1 MHNRLRSLESGQF
14 FEPGFLLKL
23 IIPLML
29 EQLLNVTI
37 GMADILMVASV
48 GEEAVSAISLV
59 DSITILIVTL
69 FAAFA
74 TGGAVVASQYLGR
87 KDDQSANIAARQL
100 LNLSV
105 LVATILLLLC
115 MPFRRGIIAT
125 IFGKIDLQLLDY
137 GATYFFYILLS
148 LPFLAAYNSGAA
160 LFRSMGNSR
169 VSLYV
174 SVVMNI
180 LNIGGNAFL
189 IFVMKMGVAGAGL
202 STLIS
207 RIIGSILILAL
218 LRSPKNR
225 ISVRSYRIFDIKF
238 WMVRKILAIGVP
250 NGVEGSMFQ
259 IGKLLVQGFIASF
272 GTASLAAN
280 AIAGSVA
287 SFINIPGGA
296 ISMASVTIIG
306 QTIGARRA
314 DLSVY
319 YAKRLLL
326 FAYIAMFILATPIF
340 FLAPQIASAFNL
352 GEEATAIAIVLFQSI
367 MVASILFWSSSFVLP
382 NFLRAAGDAKFTMIV
397 SIISM
402 WTLRVGGSYILA
414 MNFGWG
420 VYGVWI
426 GMYVDWVA
434 RSIAFIWRFAR
445 GKWKD
450 IQVI

>member
-1 MHNRLRSLESGQF
+1 
-14 FEPGFLLKL
+14 
-23 IIPLML
+23 ML

-202 STLIS
+202 STLVS

-225 ISVRSYRIFDIKF
+225 ISVRTYRIFDIKF
-238 WMVRKILAIGVP
+238 WMVRKILSIGVP

-319 YAKRLLL
+319 YAKRLML

-340 FLAPQIASAFNL
+340 FLAPHIASVFNL

-367 MVASILFWSSSFVLP
+367 MVASILFWSTSFVLP

>member
-23 IIPLML
+23 IIPPML

-189 IFVMKMGVAGAGL
+189 VFVMKMGVAGAGL
-202 STLIS
+202 STLVS

>member
-1 MHNRLRSLESGQF
+1 LHNNGRSLAGEQF
-14 FEPGFLLKL
+14 FESGFLLKL

-37 GMADILMVASV
+37 GMADILMVTTV
-48 GEEAVSAISLV
+48 GEAAVSAISLV

-69 FAAFA
+69 FGAFA
-74 TGGAVVASQYLGR
+74 TGGAVVSSQYLGR
-87 KDDQSANIAARQL
+87 KDDESANIAARQL
-100 LNLSV
+100 LNLTV
-105 LVATILLLLC
+105 LVAAALLVLC
-115 MPFRRGIIAT
+115 MPFRRGIIST
-125 IFGKIDLQLLDY
+125 IFGKIEPRLLDY
-137 GATYFFYILLS
+137 GSTYFLYILLS

-169 VSLYV
+169 ISLYV
-174 SVVMNI
+174 SVAMNI
-180 LNIGGNAFL
+180 LNIGGNAFF
-189 IFVMKMGVAGAGL
+189 IFAMKMEVAGAGL

-207 RIIGSILILAL
+207 RIIGAILMLAF
-218 LRSPKNR
+218 LRNPRNR
-225 ISVRSYRIFDIKF
+225 ITVRSYNIFNIKG
-238 WMVRKILAIGVP
+238 WMVRKILLVGIP
-250 NGVEGSMFQ
+250 TGVEGSVFQ
-259 IGKLLVQGFIASF
+259 VGKLLVQGFIASF

-280 AIAGSVA
+280 AIAGSVS

-296 ISMASVTIIG
+296 ISMASVTVIG
-306 QTIGARRA
+306 QTIGARRT

-340 FLAPQIASAFNL
+340 FFAPTIASFFNL
-352 GEEATAIAIVLFQSI
+352 SEEATKIATILFQSS
-367 MVASILFWSSSFVLP
+367 MVVSILFWPSAFVLP
-382 NFLRAAGDAKFTMIV
+382 NFLRAAGDVKFTMIV
-397 SIISM
+397 SIFSM
-402 WTLRVGGSYILA
+402 WAFRVGGSYIMA

-426 GMYVDWVA
+426 GMYIDWVA

>member
-1 MHNRLRSLESGQF
+1 
-14 FEPGFLLKL
+14 
-23 IIPLML
+23 ML

-202 STLIS
+202 STLVS

-238 WMVRKILAIGVP
+238 WMVRKILSIGVP

>member
-1 MHNRLRSLESGQF
+1 LPNNTRPADHRQF
-14 FEPGFLLKL
+14 FEPGFLFKL

-37 GMADILMVASV
+37 GMADIVMVATV

-87 KDDQSANIAARQL
+87 RDDESANVAAEQL
-100 LNLSV
+100 LSLGV
-105 LVATILLLLC
+105 LVATALLLIC
-115 MPFRRGIIAT
+115 MPFRRPIIGT
-125 IFGKIDLQLLDY
+125 IFGKIEPLLLDY
-137 GATYFFYILLS
+137 GSTYFFYILLS

-169 VSLYV
+169 ISLYV
-174 SVVMNI
+174 SVIMNV

-189 IFVMKMGVAGAGL
+189 IFVLKMGVAGAGL
-202 STLIS
+202 STLVS
-207 RIIGSILILAL
+207 RIIGSFLILLL
-218 LRSPKNR
+218 LRNPRNR
-225 ISVRSYRIFDIKF
+225 ISVRRYRIFAIKG
-238 WMVRKILAIGVP
+238 WMVKKILRIGVP
-250 NGVEGSMFQ
+250 NGVEGSVFQ

-306 QTIGARRA
+306 QTVGAKRT
-314 DLSVY
+314 DLSVF

-326 FAYIAMFILATPIF
+326 FAYISMVILATPIYFLSPRIATF
-340 FLAPQIASAFNL
+340 FAL
-352 GEEATAIAIVLFQSI
+352 GSEATEIAIILFKANTI
-367 MVASILFWSSSFVLP
+367 VSILFWSSSFVLP
-382 NFLRAAGDAKFTMIV
+382 NFLRAAGDAKFTMLV

-402 WTLRVGGSYILA
+402 WLLRVGGSYILA

-426 GMYVDWVA
+426 GMFMDWVL
-434 RSIAFIWRFAR
+434 RSIAFAWRFLR
-445 GKWKD
+445 GKWKE
-450 IQVI
+450 IQLI

>member
-202 STLIS
+202 STLVS

>member
-1 MHNRLRSLESGQF
+1 
-14 FEPGFLLKL
+14 
-23 IIPLML
+23 ML

-202 STLIS
+202 STLVS

>member
-1 MHNRLRSLESGQF
+1 
-14 FEPGFLLKL
+14 
-23 IIPLML
+23 ML

-37 GMADILMVASV
+37 GMADIVMVATV

-87 KDDQSANIAARQL
+87 RDDESATVAAEQL
-100 LNLSV
+100 LSLGV
-105 LVATILLLLC
+105 LVATALLLIC
-115 MPFRRGIIAT
+115 MPFRRPIIGT
-125 IFGKIDLQLLDY
+125 IFGKIDPLLLDY
-137 GATYFFYILLS
+137 GSTYFFYILLS

-169 VSLYV
+169 ISLYV
-174 SVVMNI
+174 SVIMNV

-189 IFVMKMGVAGAGL
+189 IFVLKMGVAGAGL
-202 STLIS
+202 STLVS
-207 RIIGSILILAL
+207 RIIGSFLILLL
-218 LRSPKNR
+218 LRNPRNR
-225 ISVRSYRIFDIKF
+225 ISVRRYRIFAIKG
-238 WMVRKILAIGVP
+238 WMVKKILRIGVP
-250 NGVEGSMFQ
+250 NGVEGSVFQ

-306 QTIGARRA
+306 QTVGAKRT
-314 DLSVY
+314 DLSVF
-319 YAKRLLL
+319 YAKRLLI
-326 FAYIAMFILATPIF
+326 FAYVSMIILATPIY
-340 FLAPQIASAFNL
+340 FLSSRIAALFAL
-352 GEEATAIAIVLFQSI
+352 GSEATEIAIILFKANVIVSI
-367 MVASILFWSSSFVLP
+367 FFWSSSFVLP
-382 NFLRAAGDAKFTMIV
+382 NFLRAAGDAKFTMLV

-402 WTLRVGGSYILA
+402 WLLRVGGSYVLA

-426 GMYVDWVA
+426 GMFMDWVL
-434 RSIAFIWRFAR
+434 RSIAFAWRFLR
-445 GKWKD
+445 GKWKE
-450 IQVI
+450 IQLI

>member
-1 MHNRLRSLESGQF
+1 MHNRSRSLEHGQF
-14 FEPGFLLKL
+14 FESGFLFKL

-29 EQLLNVTI
+29 EQLLNVSI
-37 GMADILMVASV
+37 GMADILMVTTV
-48 GEEAVSAISLV
+48 GEAAVSAISLV

-69 FAAFA
+69 FGAFA
-74 TGGAVVASQYLGR
+74 TGGAVVASQYLGK
-87 KDDQSANIAARQL
+87 KDDESANTAAGQL
-100 LNLSV
+100 LNLTV
-105 LVATILLLLC
+105 LIATLLLLLC
-115 MPFRRGIIAT
+115 MPIRRGIIST
-125 IFGKIDLQLLDY
+125 IFGKIEPRLLDY
-137 GATYFFYILLS
+137 GSTYFVYILLS

-169 VSLYV
+169 VSLYI

-180 LNIGGNAFL
+180 LNIGGNAFF

-207 RIIGSILILAL
+207 RIIGSILVLGL
-218 LRSPKNR
+218 LRNPRNR
-225 ISVRSYRIFDIKF
+225 ITIRSYNIFRIKG
-238 WMVRKILAIGVP
+238 WMIRKILFVGIP
-250 NGVEGSMFQ
+250 TGVEGSLFQ
-259 IGKLLVQGFIASF
+259 VGKLLVQGFIASF

-280 AIAGSVA
+280 AIAGSVS

-296 ISMASVTIIG
+296 ISMASVTVIG
-306 QTIGARRA
+306 QTIGARRT
-314 DLSVY
+314 DLSVF

-340 FLAPQIASAFNL
+340 FLAPTIASFFNL
-352 GEEATAIAIVLFQSI
+352 SEEATKIATVLFQSS
-367 MVASILFWSSSFVLP
+367 MVVSIFFWSSSFVLP

-402 WTLRVGGSYILA
+402 WAFRVGGSYIMA

-426 GMYVDWVA
+426 GMYIDWVV
-434 RSIAFIWRFAR
+434 RSIAFIRRFAR
-445 GKWKD
+445 GKWKE

>member
-1 MHNRLRSLESGQF
+1 
-14 FEPGFLLKL
+14 
-23 IIPLML
+23 ML

-202 STLIS
+202 STLVS
-207 RIIGSILILAL
+207 RIVGSILILAL

>member
-1 MHNRLRSLESGQF
+1 
-14 FEPGFLLKL
+14 
-23 IIPLML
+23 ML

-202 STLIS
+202 STLVS

-287 SFINIPGGA
+287 SFSNIPGGA

>member
-1 MHNRLRSLESGQF
+1 MPNNTRPADHRQF
-14 FEPGFLLKL
+14 FEPGFLFKL

-37 GMADILMVASV
+37 GMADIVMVATV

-87 KDDQSANIAARQL
+87 RDDESANVAAEQL
-100 LNLSV
+100 LSLGV
-105 LVATILLLLC
+105 LVATALLLIC
-115 MPFRRGIIAT
+115 MPFRRPIIGT
-125 IFGKIDLQLLDY
+125 IFGKIEPLLLDY
-137 GATYFFYILLS
+137 GSTYFFYILLS

-169 VSLYV
+169 ISLYV
-174 SVVMNI
+174 SVIMNV

-189 IFVMKMGVAGAGL
+189 IFVLNMGVAGAGL
-202 STLIS
+202 STLVS
-207 RIIGSILILAL
+207 RIIGSFLILLL
-218 LRSPKNR
+218 LRNPRNR
-225 ISVRSYRIFDIKF
+225 ISVRRYRIFAIKG
-238 WMVRKILAIGVP
+238 WMVKKILRIGVP
-250 NGVEGSMFQ
+250 NGVEGSVFQ

-306 QTIGARRA
+306 QTVGAKRT
-314 DLSVY
+314 DLSVF
-319 YAKRLLL
+319 YAKRLLI
-326 FAYIAMFILATPIF
+326 FAYVSMIILATPIY
-340 FLAPQIASAFNL
+340 FLSSRIAALFAL
-352 GEEATAIAIVLFQSI
+352 GSEATEIAIILFKANMIVSI
-367 MVASILFWSSSFVLP
+367 FFWSSSFVLP
-382 NFLRAAGDAKFTMIV
+382 NFLRAAGDAKFTMLV

-402 WTLRVGGSYILA
+402 WLLRVGGSYVLA

-426 GMYVDWVA
+426 GMFMDWVL
-434 RSIAFIWRFAR
+434 RSIAFAWRFSR
-445 GKWKD
+445 GKWKE
-450 IQVI
+450 IQLI